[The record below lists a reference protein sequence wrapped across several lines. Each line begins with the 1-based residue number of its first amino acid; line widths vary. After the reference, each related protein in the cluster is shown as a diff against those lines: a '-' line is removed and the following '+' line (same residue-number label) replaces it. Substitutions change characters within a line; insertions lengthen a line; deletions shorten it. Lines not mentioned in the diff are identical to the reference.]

1 MSNGLKLK
9 LWGPNGEEKEFF
21 LCSRE
26 EVAKNLVLWA
36 TEIECNVADLD
47 YQVDGGLRIMGE
59 GNPYAGE
66 VD

>member
-9 LWGPNGEEKEFF
+9 LWGPHGEEKEFS

-59 GNPYAGE
+59 GNPYAGD

>member
-1 MSNGLKLK
+1 MGNALKLK
-9 LWGPNGEEKEFF
+9 LWGPNGEEKEFS

-26 EVAKNLVLWA
+26 EVTKNLILWA